1 MFMFKRK
8 KKKANLKAKMLA
20 YILENNG
27 VMLISSFFIIQFFV
41 LYKVISNFV
50 TISKE
55 KEKTP
60 LEKQNEKLKKNLHD
74 KNDDEFLE
82 NFVIKIFDYVL
93 KKM

>member
-1 MFMFKRK
+1 MFKRK
-8 KKKANLKAKMLA
+8 KKKANLKAKVLS

-41 LYKVISNFV
+41 LYKVIVNFV

-60 LEKQNEKLKKNLHD
+60 LQNQNAKLKKELHN